1 MLPRK
6 YQSIISRCGTAIGK
20 IPEFLQRLSPGVSAT
35 TALSVPF
42 PPSTLITGSIPME
55 SLMTSVLAVV
65 GVAAGI
71 TLGIV
76 YRCMSESQ
84 EVLRKEVEAAKA
96 ELRAVLTM
104 TDDAVLILDE
114 HTIIRG
120 ANPAAEELFGL
131 DVEELLNSELQN
143 LVSYPLNLVELT
155 RSGPASFKTTALQR
169 GGDTKVNIVL
179 SEVHLSKGKSFLAL
193 IRDQNA
199 EANEPL
205 PQSNHPD
212 LSGPV
217 GKFSHDL
224 NNALT
229 GIIGNLSL
237 IMMTSQPDAVTGER
251 ITGAKR
257 SAIRAQ
263 ELNRKLLGL
272 AKGEEIEAEVDSAH
286 SNQSSSPTIVP
297 LPSMMSSAAVPQH
310 HSAPVRCTES
320 AIKGSPRVLVLDD
333 EETICELI
341 STTLSSLGYS
351 VTETHDAEQAIRA
364 CEEAAA
370 AGNPFDLVISDLSLP
385 GGLTGQEAVNRMRAI
400 DPNLKAIVSS
410 GYDSDPVM
418 IRFREHGF
426 CAAISKPYDISK
438 LSRVVISALASDE
451 EQRKTA

>member
-6 YQSIISRCGTAIGK
+6 YQSIISRCGSAFGR
-20 IPEFLQRLSPGVSAT
+20 IPALLQRLTPGVSAT
-35 TALSVPF
+35 SALAVPIS
-42 PPSTLITGSIPME
+42 PNLLMTSSLPME
-55 SLMTSVLAVV
+55 SLMTNVLAVV

-71 TLGIV
+71 TLGLV
-76 YRCMSESQ
+76 YRSMSESH
-84 EVLRKEVEAAKA
+84 ESLAKEADAAKA

-104 TDDAVLILDE
+104 TDDAVLILDK

-120 ANPAAEELFGL
+120 ANPAAEELFGQDL
-131 DVEELLNSELQN
+131 DELMGTDLQS

-155 RSGPASFKTTALQR
+155 RSGPASFKTTALQSE
-169 GGDTKVNIVL
+169 GDTKVNIVL
-179 SEVHLSKGKSFLAL
+179 SEVHLSKGTSFLAL
-193 IRDQNA
+193 IRDETA
-199 EANEPL
+199 SANPPL

-272 AKGEEIEAEVDSAH
+272 AKGEEVEVEPTLA
-286 SNQSSSPTIVP
+286 NQSSAPTIVP
-297 LPSMMSSAAVPQH
+297 LPSMMTTTEKPQFN
-310 HSAPVRCTES
+310 SPPVRSTES
-320 AIKGSPRVLVLDD
+320 ATKGSPRVLVLDD
-333 EETICELI
+333 EETICELV
-341 STTLSSLGYS
+341 SMALSSLGYS
-351 VTETHDAEQAIRA
+351 VTETHDADQAIRA
-364 CEEAAA
+364 CEDAAA

-385 GGLTGQEAVNRMRAI
+385 GGLTGQDAVNRMRLI
-400 DPNLKAIVSS
+400 DPKLKAIVSS

-418 IRFREHGF
+418 RRFREHGF

-438 LSRVVISALASDE
+438 LSRIVVSALASEE